1 MKITSHQYHA
11 RPKKSEDGVGAGIVI
26 GVEGEGRDPIGVV
39 IGVEGDGHR
48 PDMIEHIVDCVGH
61 PGSTWRGTE
70 TPFIQE
76 SQYLHVMRLV
86 VEGIDAI
93 NFF

>member
-11 RPKKSEDGVGAGIVI
+11 RPKKSEDGVGAGI
-26 GVEGEGRDPIGVV
+26 V

-93 NFF
+93 NFY